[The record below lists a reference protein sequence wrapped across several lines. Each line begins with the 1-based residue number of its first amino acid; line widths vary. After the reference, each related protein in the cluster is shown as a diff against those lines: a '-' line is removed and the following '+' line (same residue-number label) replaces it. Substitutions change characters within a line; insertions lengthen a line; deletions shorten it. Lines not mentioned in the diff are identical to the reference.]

1 MKFQIKLFIFV
12 GLGLLSYFLFFQ
24 PSWSRNCPPARWEL
38 FDQFTQNFISE
49 DGKVLDNNPALSELH
64 VTSEGQS
71 YAMFFALVTN
81 QPILF
86 EKLWGW
92 TRNNLMQG
100 SDSILPAWNWG
111 KQKDGK
117 YGVLDKNSA
126 SDADLWIA
134 YSLMEAGRIWNRK
147 DYTSSG
153 KALLKTIEDKE
164 VVDVPG
170 LGPMLLPGQ
179 YGFVSS
185 DPQVWEFNP
194 SYVPL
199 FHLRYMQSMNP
210 SGQWAQMSLST
221 ARLMKE
227 ASPKGIAPNWVAYR
241 FNAYTKTGQ
250 FFIKPE
256 RGDLGS
262 YDAIR
267 VYLWAGVTNI
277 QDGLRK
283 DLLNSLWGLEPLI
296 KSLGYPPEE
305 VIVTQGTGDRISPY
319 GFSAAVVPFLEAI
332 GKDDLAQVQRARA
345 KSMQLEAL
353 KKSKSKES
361 PVLFYYDNI
370 LSLFGAGFDEKK
382 YKFAKDGELELPWNQ
397 KSCELR

>member
-1 MKFQIKLFIFV
+1 
-12 GLGLLSYFLFFQ
+12 
-24 PSWSRNCPPARWEL
+24 
-38 FDQFTQNFISE
+38 
-49 DGKVLDNNPALSELH
+49 
-64 VTSEGQS
+64 
-71 YAMFFALVTN
+71 
-81 QPILF
+81 
-86 EKLWGW
+86 
-92 TRNNLMQG
+92 
-100 SDSILPAWNWG
+100 
-111 KQKDGK
+111 
-117 YGVLDKNSA
+117 
-126 SDADLWIA
+126 
-134 YSLMEAGRIWNRK
+134 
-147 DYTSSG
+147 
-153 KALLKTIEDKE
+153 
-164 VVDVPG
+164 
-170 LGPMLLPGQ
+170 
-179 YGFVSS
+179 
-185 DPQVWEFNP
+185 
-194 SYVPL
+194 
-199 FHLRYMQSMNP
+199 MNP

-332 GKDDLAQVQRARA
+332 GKADLAQVQRARA
-345 KSMQLEAL
+345 KSMQSEAL

-382 YKFAKDGELELPWNQ
+382 YKFTKDGALELPWNQ